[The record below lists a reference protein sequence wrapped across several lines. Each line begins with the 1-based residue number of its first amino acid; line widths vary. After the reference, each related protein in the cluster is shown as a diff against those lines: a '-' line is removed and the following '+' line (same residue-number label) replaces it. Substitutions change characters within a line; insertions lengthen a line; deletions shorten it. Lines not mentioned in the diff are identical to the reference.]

1 MPIITNRQL
10 RLENAQAERESRSE
24 IELLGAAAC
33 MGGRSQ
39 AKIRTNGAPRKM
51 RPELL
56 LARSCLT
63 EARRSALP
71 WLALGLLGAA
81 LALASFLSQVAVTE
95 SRELQAAVAAAV
107 LRAGAAFLLAAHVA
121 ASIVREANDKVLE
134 LALALPLS
142 RSRYYAGKVCGF
154 GAIGFALAS
163 ACTLPMLLWSPAGSA
178 MLWGASLG
186 FELLLVAAAGLFFSV
201 TLAGVVPAIV
211 STVGLYFLARS
222 IAGIQLLAHGPLV
235 DESWAQAAARGAV
248 DAVAM
253 LLPRLDAVT
262 RSDWLLYGAP
272 TAADFWAAIGALLIY
287 TALLCA
293 AGLFDFHR
301 RNL

>member
-1 MPIITNRQL
+1 
-10 RLENAQAERESRSE
+10 
-24 IELLGAAAC
+24 
-33 MGGRSQ
+33 
-39 AKIRTNGAPRKM
+39 M

-56 LARSCLT
+56 LARSCVI

-81 LALASFLSQVAVTE
+81 LGLAAFLSQVAVTE
-95 SRELQAAVAAAV
+95 SRELQAALAAAL

-142 RSRYYAGKVCGF
+142 RARYYAGKLCGF
-154 GAIGFALAS
+154 GAIGFALAGAIS
-163 ACTLPMLLWSPAGSA
+163 VPMLLWASPGSVT
-178 MLWGASLG
+178 LWGASLG
-186 FELLLVAAAGLFFSV
+186 LELLLVAAAGLFFSV

-211 STVGLYFLARS
+211 STVGLYLLARAM
-222 IAGIQLLAHGPLV
+222 AGIQLLAHGPLIE
-235 DESWAQAAARGAV
+235 ESWTQVAARGVV
-248 DAVAM
+248 DALAL

-272 TAADFWAAIGALLIY
+272 GAAEFGAAVGILLVY